1 MFDTT
6 ARDYADYRRR
16 EASRPNL
23 AARYRE
29 QWEQARALER
39 LERRAAVERAR
50 LGLGSKPAIL
60 RP

>member
-16 EASRPNL
+16 EAALPHL

-29 QWEQARALER
+29 QWEQTVALER
-39 LERRAAVERAR
+39 LERQTAVERAR
-50 LGLGSKPAIL
+50 LGISPKPAIL
-60 RP
+60 LP

>member
-16 EASRPNL
+16 EAALPNL

-29 QWEQARALER
+29 QWEQTHILDR
-39 LERRAAVERAR
+39 LERQAAVERAR

-60 RP
+60 HS

>member
-16 EASRPNL
+16 EAALPHL
-23 AARYRE
+23 GARYRE

-50 LGLGSKPAIL
+50 LGLGSKAAIL
-60 RP
+60 QP